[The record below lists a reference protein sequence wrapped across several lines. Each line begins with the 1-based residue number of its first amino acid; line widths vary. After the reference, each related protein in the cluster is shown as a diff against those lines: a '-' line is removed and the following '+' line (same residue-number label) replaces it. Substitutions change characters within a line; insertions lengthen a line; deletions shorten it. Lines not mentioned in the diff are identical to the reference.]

1 MKWSAQN
8 KLITV
13 GCGVALLF
21 LIALSIVATQSTI
34 NVAQSVESNSRSY
47 QRIAAL
53 HAFTSNLQTADLAF
67 LSYVA
72 TRADEN
78 LQACRDAQKS
88 AAAEIQRLRTLA
100 ADDPRHLRRLDT
112 LQAQLEKER
121 ANLEKRIAQWQQ
133 QGFEGAAS
141 VVRKLTAESVMPE
154 VKQLVSQMESEE
166 QQLTAERREQAQE
179 RAHFIRLA
187 FAVASI
193 VSFALL
199 YVVFWQLDKQIREH
213 KRDKEELGRMK
224 DELEQRVADRT
235 ADLTRALDV
244 LRREAAERK
253 SAESALRDS
262 ESRYRFMAENMAD
275 MIVRKT
281 LEGKFL
287 YVSPSSRALLGYEPE
302 EMVGRS
308 IYDFVHPDDL
318 GEVREAHEQILE
330 GCLSR
335 IVTHR
340 ALHKSGRVIW
350 LETNL
355 RATHGLRSDEVTELV
370 AVSRDITKR
379 KRALSELER
388 LSVHLMR
395 LRDDERR
402 RMAREL
408 HDTTAQN
415 LSAVTLNLARLQ
427 KQLGASDG
435 APRKVIDET
444 LSLAEQCLREIRT
457 MSYLLHPPMLE
468 EAGLA
473 SALRW
478 YVDGFAKRSGI
489 RVDLDLPEMERQ
501 PREIERTL
509 FHVVQE
515 SLSNVH
521 RHSGSK
527 RASIFVDA
535 NKGEV
540 TVEVKDY
547 GKGIA
552 REALNEDGET
562 VKPLGVGIMGMDERL
577 RQLGGRLEVISN
589 GGGTTVRAVLPIKR
603 SSS

>member
-213 KRDKEELGRMK
+213 KRDKEELGRTK

-253 SAESALRDS
+253 SAEVALRES

-355 RATHGLRSDEVTELV
+355 RATGGLGEKEVTELV

-379 KRALSELER
+379 KHALMELER
-388 LSVHLMR
+388 LSVHLMQ

-415 LSAVTLNLARLQ
+415 LSAVALNLARLQ

-478 YVDGFAKRSGI
+478 YVDGFAKRSGV
-489 RVDLDLPEMERQ
+489 RVDLDLPEMERP
-501 PREIERTL
+501 PREAERTL

-527 RASIFVDA
+527 RASISLAKEDHHLRL
-535 NKGEV
+535 EI
-540 TVEVKDY
+540 KDY
-547 GKGIA
+547 GTGIA
-552 REALNEDGET
+552 REVLDGDGE